1 LGRRGA
7 RHARRPAVT
16 GKEGATMKKALL
28 GLGYVVALAV
38 LSVCPAGA
46 EGQKAGK
53 AAPRQEAS
61 IWMEKKLEHSQKV
74 LAGLTRGDFE
84 MIKKHAQSMQV
95 ISYLEKW
102 DRADL
107 PEYKRQI
114 EYFDEA
120 NKELIRQ
127 ANNKNIQGA
136 TVAYTLLTVSCVHC
150 HNIV

>member
-1 LGRRGA
+1 
-7 RHARRPAVT
+7 
-16 GKEGATMKKALL
+16 MKNALF
-28 GLGYVVALAV
+28 GLACLLAGLAV
-38 LSVCPAGA
+38 LADCPAGA
-46 EGQKAGK
+46 QERKD
-53 AAPRQEAS
+53 RQGARPPAREAS
-61 IWMEKKLEHSQKV
+61 VWMEAKLEHAQKV

-84 MIKKHAQSMQV
+84 MTKKHAESMQV
-95 ISYLEKW
+95 ISHLEKW

-114 EYFDEA
+114 GYFDEA

-150 HNIV
+150 HNIVRDVKKK

>member
-1 LGRRGA
+1 
-7 RHARRPAVT
+7 
-16 GKEGATMKKALL
+16 MKKALF
-28 GLGYVVALAV
+28 GLVCLAAALVALA
-38 LSVCPAGA
+38 VCPAGA
-46 EGQKAGK
+46 LGQKAGK
-53 AAPRQEAS
+53 AAARQEAS
-61 IWMEKKLEHSQKV
+61 VWMEKKLEHSQKV
-74 LAGLTRGDFE
+74 LAGLTKGDCE

-127 ANNKNIQGA
+127 ADKKNI
-136 TVAYTLLTVSCVHC
+136 
-150 HNIV
+150 